1 MLSWNL
7 NKKEAVGTVLVA
19 FFCICMLN
27 VVYFYCVPSCM
38 VCVIGYASNKVLRKK
53 IRLANKNIIDFMN
66 DSRRNFDNLI
76 LGDTRLALVED
87 SSKSLYFVHR
97 GRTLF
102 ASYLYL
108 IHYFSYLRDD
118 GEGKVYVYSSQSDE
132 DSMYV
137 SIFDIFAYHRLVRMR
152 LNATSQMIDR
162 FPLFFYFKRFRN
174 IHYFIDG
181 RKLSVEDRI
190 IEFCNL
196 RNIKVELIRK

>member
-76 LGDTRLALVED
+76 LGAE
-87 SSKSLYFVHR
+87 
-97 GRTLF
+97 
-102 ASYLYL
+102 LYL
-108 IHYFSYLRDD
+108 HPICILFTILAIYEMMVRVRFMSIHPKVMKIVCMCPYLI
-118 GEGKVYVYSSQSDE
+118 Y
-132 DSMYV
+132 
-137 SIFDIFAYHRLVRMR
+137 L
-152 LNATSQMIDR
+152 L
-162 FPLFFYFKRFRN
+162 
-174 IHYFIDG
+174 
-181 RKLSVEDRI
+181 I
-190 IEFCNL
+190 IGW
-196 RNIKVELIRK
+196 

>member
-87 SSKSLYFVHR
+87 SSKSLYFVIE
-97 GRTLF
+97 
-102 ASYLYL
+102 AELYL
-108 IHYFSYLRDD
+108 HPICILFTILAIYEMMVRVRFMSIHPKVMKIVCMCPYLI
-118 GEGKVYVYSSQSDE
+118 Y
-132 DSMYV
+132 
-137 SIFDIFAYHRLVRMR
+137 L
-152 LNATSQMIDR
+152 L
-162 FPLFFYFKRFRN
+162 
-174 IHYFIDG
+174 
-181 RKLSVEDRI
+181 I
-190 IEFCNL
+190 IGW
-196 RNIKVELIRK
+196 